1 MRVEGSSKKEKGLMD
16 MDNSLVIMGR
26 REVGGGGRGYKAD
39 NGNGKNTIKIHF
51 KICLNI
57 RIIKVENIF

>member
-1 MRVEGSSKKEKGLMD
+1 MD